1 MAFGWPGYF
10 TTQLYRKY
18 RGLCLCHGK
27 RLCVEFMLAA
37 FGRPLQSVDG
47 PVHLT
52 RPTQATIGGWNQ
64 ASSAIWRGCLTRWA
78 EVLASPAIRTAG
90 ISRIVS
96 SVVGLAM
103 SSPARNEM
111 DVDAYLLWAEGRDG
125 RWELRDGQP
134 VLMAPERALHAL
146 VKYAA
151 QETLKAAIRK
161 AGLPCLMFPDGMT
174 VRMNPRTAFE
184 PDALVVC
191 APPTDLNTMEIPN
204 PVIVVEV
211 LSPSTA
217 ADDHGIKLDG
227 YFSLGSVFHYL
238 ILDPDRRVM
247 IHHRRGHA
255 GAIETRVLRE
265 GVVILDPPGF
275 EAQVA
280 AFFATE

>member
-1 MAFGWPGYF
+1 MSN
-10 TTQLYRKY
+10 
-18 RGLCLCHGK
+18 
-27 RLCVEFMLAA
+27 LA
-37 FGRPLQSVDG
+37 QS
-47 PVHLT
+47 
-52 RPTQATIGGWNQ
+52 
-64 ASSAIWRGCLTRWA
+64 
-78 EVLASPAIRTAG
+78 
-90 ISRIVS
+90 
-96 SVVGLAM
+96 
-103 SSPARNEM
+103 EM
-111 DVDAYLLWAEGRDG
+111 DVAAFLIWAEGRDG

-146 VKYAA
+146 TKFAA
-151 QETLKAAIRK
+151 QKALENEITR
-161 AGLPCLMFPDGMT
+161 AGLPCRVFPDGMT
-174 VRMNPRTAFE
+174 VRMNARTAFE

-191 APPTDLNTMEIPN
+191 PPPTDLNTMEIPN

-227 YFSLGSVFHYL
+227 YFSLASVNHYL

-280 AFFATE
+280 AFFAMD